1 MQFNP
6 ESSAM
11 MEDELRPVPRERAVL
26 ESFFTQLGMFWFDR
40 AKDYVEK
47 EREQI
52 SRSAAVIWSSLL
64 AALGH
69 LAAAEKVYHN
79 MTFLGQKLGG
89 QSFFSRKDSIR
100 TIYTSLQNELKK
112 VVSMGRPAL
121 SGSTPY
127 LEELLSHLSEQL
139 CHFTQ
144 ARMELADLYE
154 KMHCLGSQKTV
165 NSEELVSTLES
176 ILQKY
181 SSR

>member
-1 MQFNP
+1 M
-6 ESSAM
+6 SYT
-11 MEDELRPVPRERAVL
+11 VL
-26 ESFFTQLGMFWFDR
+26 
-40 AKDYVEK
+40 
-47 EREQI
+47 
-52 SRSAAVIWSSLL
+52 SRLCFS
-64 AALGH
+64 
-69 LAAAEKVYHN
+69 
-79 MTFLGQKLGG
+79 GG

-112 VVSMGRPAL
+112 VVSMGRLAQTSSMPC
-121 SGSTPY
+121 

-165 NSEELVSTLES
+165 HSEELVSALES
-176 ILQKY
+176 ILHKY